1 MSNRNA
7 VGLALLAGVA
17 IGAGIGILMAPEK
30 GTKTREK
37 LKEGYDDAKKGLK
50 DKYDAVKNKIA
61 SQDAEGAFE
70 NIVTDLDGKSADVI
84 TFLEQKLAALKKEV
98 AKY

>member
-37 LKEGYDDAKKGLK
+37 IKEGYDDAKKGLK